1 MPSPVSPKS
10 FVLCHDDAVTETEI
24 SPGSRKA
31 CIWLAVLAGVI
42 SLVQF
47 CFLAG
52 VLLGLIGPGELGV
65 RQLAIPMLI
74 NIVLVAAA
82 VVAARACRDEDLR
95 RARMAFVVV
104 AVAGFYYLLPTLLAL
119 PALWLLRRRRPAQ
132 D

>member
-1 MPSPVSPKS
+1 M
-10 FVLCHDDAVTETEI
+10 TETEI
-24 SPGSRKA
+24 PSGSRKA

-52 VLLGLIGPGELGV
+52 VLLGVIGPGELGV
-65 RQLAIPMLI
+65 RQLAIPMFI
-74 NIVLVAAA
+74 NVVLVAAA
-82 VVAARACRDEDLR
+82 AVAARACRDENLR
-95 RARMAFVVV
+95 LARRAFVVE

-119 PALWLLRRRRPAQ
+119 PALWLLRKRRPAQ